1 MLPVRFYV
9 LTGAGSKPWS
19 GSQVSALTGEVD
31 HRLLDTLYIPHTMTQ
46 YLLFINRVT
55 HQSYIAVVVTAVLAG
70 VPPSADPDPFSEP
83 LADAHSELQSAFD
96 EHISR
101 NNCHI
106 INADSGDVDCNS
118 AQVVKIADSLVT

>member
-1 MLPVRFYV
+1 M
-9 LTGAGSKPWS
+9 A
-19 GSQVSALTGEVD
+19 
-31 HRLLDTLYIPHTMTQ
+31 
-46 YLLFINRVT
+46 
-55 HQSYIAVVVTAVLAG
+55 HQAYIAAVAAAVLAG
-70 VPPSADPDPFSEP
+70 GAQLADPDPFSEP